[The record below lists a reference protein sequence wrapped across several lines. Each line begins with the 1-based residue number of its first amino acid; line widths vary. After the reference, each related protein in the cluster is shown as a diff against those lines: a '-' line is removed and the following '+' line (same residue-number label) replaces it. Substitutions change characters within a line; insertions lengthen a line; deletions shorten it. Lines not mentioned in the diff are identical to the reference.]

1 LTVEK
6 SHETLVSRIN
16 RIKEMPASSRLV
28 ESMQKKLERVN
39 MSTTT
44 LNLFIEPPPNFHIQR

>member
-6 SHETLVSRIN
+6 SNETLVSRIN
-16 RIKEMPASSRLV
+16 PIKEMHAGSRLV
-28 ESMQKKLERVN
+28 ESMQKLERVN

-44 LNLFIEPPPNFHIQR
+44 